1 MKDFKNT
8 EYIEAYLEGNLDGK
22 EHEQFEQSAA
32 VDEQLSEMVLKA
44 KNGIDAIKVAGQME
58 LKKKLQKIHDTEIR
72 ASRNFILPAFLKYAA
87 IFVGIAS
94 IAILAWYSFSA
105 KNNYSKLYSQNFEA
119 YTNLLTVKG
128 ENSSSSEQSL
138 VNTAMYQYDL
148 KNYENANMAFQ
159 KLVAYKENND
169 TILFYYGISQ
179 LGAGQIEEA
188 IALFNQLLEQ
198 KESLF
203 YRFGHAKWYLALA
216 YLDEAGKIQKSKS
229 KENNK
234 ELSAMIGQSK
244 RLLKE
249 IVAENGDYSENA
261 LKILKKLE

>member
-8 EYIEAYLEGNLDGK
+8 EYIEAYLEGKLVGK
-22 EHEQFEQSAA
+22 ELGHFEQLVA

-44 KNGIDAIKVAGQME
+44 KNGLDAIRIAGQIE
-58 LKKKLQKIHDTEIR
+58 LKKNLLEIHNTEIGE
-72 ASRNFILPAFLKYAA
+72 SRNFILPTFLKYAA

-105 KNNYSKLYSQNFEA
+105 KNNYSNLYSQNFEA

-128 ENSSSSEQSL
+128 GNSASSEQSL

-148 KNYENANMAFQ
+148 KNYENANIAFQ
-159 KLVAYKENND
+159 KLVTYKENND

-179 LGAGQIEEA
+179 LGTGQIEEA

-216 YLDEAGKIQKSKS
+216 YLNEAGKIQKTKGN
-229 KENNK
+229 EE

-249 IVAENGDYSENA
+249 IVVENGDYSDNA
-261 LKILKKLE
+261 QKILKKLE